1 MNNLSERK
9 ILLIICGGIS
19 AYKSLELIRS
29 LKKLGA
35 KVKTILTKSAKE
47 FVNSFVC
54 CLTISRKSL

>member
-1 MNNLSERK
+1 MNNISERK

-35 KVKTILTKSAKE
+35 KTKKNLPQKLLDRS
-47 FVNSFVC
+47 N
-54 CLTISRKSL
+54 R